1 MPQLEDGNFNLE
13 ECLKMFDEYMK
24 GDFCYFDMAPGY
36 CKGLAQTFAREF
48 VVKRYPR
55 ESFLLATKMPW
66 WNLND
71 YHYYIKTFEE
81 SLNACGVEYFD
92 YYLLHA
98 LAEESYR
105 MHEKFGGFDFLKKMK
120 ALGKIR
126 RIGFSFH
133 DRPEVLEKI
142 LTNHPE
148 IEFVQ
153 LQLNYFD
160 WEDPIFRSRQL
171 YEVAKKFGKQILVME
186 PIKGGTLAKLEKI
199 NGDISVDRNEFAK
212 LALNFVRSLDVDIIL
227 SGMSALEHVV
237 NNRKTFSEP
246 IINSADD
253 DNKRA
258 KIFETLHKT
267 NLIPCTA
274 CRYCESGCPKKI
286 PIADI
291 FALRNTVGNHW
302 ENDTHIIGRY
312 KSVIYPRYTFE
323 RGKASDCI
331 KCGECEKR
339 CPQKIKI
346 RKNLVDAAKIFE

>member
-1 MPQLEDGNFNLE
+1 M
-13 ECLKMFDEYMK
+13 
-24 GDFCYFDMAPGY
+24 
-36 CKGLAQTFAREF
+36 
-48 VVKRYPR
+48 
-55 ESFLLATKMPW
+55 
-66 WNLND
+66 
-71 YHYYIKTFEE
+71 
-81 SLNACGVEYFD
+81 
-92 YYLLHA
+92 
-98 LAEESYR
+98 
-105 MHEKFGGFDFLKKMK
+105 
-120 ALGKIR
+120 
-126 RIGFSFH
+126 
-133 DRPEVLEKI
+133 
-142 LTNHPE
+142 TNHPE

-171 YEVAKKFGKQILVME
+171 YEVAKNFGKQILVME

-212 LALNFVRSLDVDIIL
+212 LALNFVRGLDVDIIL
-227 SGMSALEHVV
+227 SGMSELEHVV

-246 IINSADD
+246 ITDSADE

-258 KIFETLHKT
+258 QIFEKLHAT

-302 ENDTHIIGRY
+302 ESDSHILGRY
-312 KSVIYPRYTFE
+312 KGVIYPRYTYG

-339 CPQKIKI
+339 CPQKIQI
-346 RKNLVDAAKIFE
+346 RKNLVDAAKIFEAK